1 MKKELDEIVA
11 LKHQASVISKI
22 QQDIS
27 KLKKEI
33 EGIERELQS
42 TGSTKTLEDVQAQ
55 MDTLTNEL

>member
-1 MKKELDEIVA
+1 MA